1 MAEHVIH
8 ASFGAFEG
16 VDSPEKVP
24 TEIRLMSAGVNDY
37 SFGTLVFDA
46 DSATSVMAR
55 YAKRGLKLKA
65 DYEHQSLAEPP
76 VIAPASARSWTP
88 EVRDGALYATDIKW
102 TKKARQM
109 IADGEYDY
117 FSIAARVDA
126 KTTRVVEMINFALT
140 NNPAANG
147 IAPLVAARNSINE
160 ESMSKTV
167 IVALGLQAD
176 AEESAAVA
184 KASQLASLEREI
196 LSLAK
201 AKNLPEAMG
210 ILAALQVSA
219 GELVTARTELAAL
232 KKSTVDAEA
241 KRLCD
246 DAAREGKLPPAKRS
260 EIDALYAKYGIDAVK
275 ATLSLLPVVAQGAV
289 DAPKPVV
296 EGAAADATARGPA
309 LLKQFSEAEIRIARQ
324 MTGNDPAALE
334 LHLTKL
340 AKFKQERATT
350 GAAR

>member
-1 MAEHVIH
+1 
-8 ASFGAFEG
+8 
-16 VDSPEKVP
+16 
-24 TEIRLMSAGVNDY
+24 MSAGVNDY

-55 YAKRGLKLKA
+55 YTKRGLKLKA

-126 KTTRVVEMINFALT
+126 KTSRVVEMINFALT

-147 IAPLVAARNSINE
+147 IAPLVAARQSINE
-160 ESMSKTV
+160 ESMSKTM

-176 AEESAAVA
+176 AEESAAIS
-184 KASQLASLEREI
+184 KATQLAGLEREI
-196 LSLAK
+196 LAFAK
-201 AKNLPEAMG
+201 AKTLPEAM
-210 ILAALQVSA
+210 AAIFSLEKASF
-219 GELVTARTELAAL
+219 ELVAAREELTAL
-232 KKSTVDAEA
+232 KKATVDTEC

-246 DAAREGKLPPAKRS
+246 DAARDGKLPPAKRS
-260 EIDALYAKYGIDAVK
+260 EIDALYAKHGLDAVK
-275 ATLSLLPVVAQGAV
+275 ATLSMLPVVAQGAA
-289 DAPKPVV
+289 DAPKPAVSDV
-296 EGAAADATARGPA
+296 APDASVKGSA
-309 LLKQFSEAEIRIARQ
+309 LLKQFSETEIRIARQ
-324 MTGNDPAALE
+324 MTGNDASALE
-334 LHLTKL
+334 SHLIKL
-340 AKFKQERATT
+340 AKFKQERATA

>member
-1 MAEHVIH
+1 VAEHVIH
-8 ASFGAFEG
+8 ASFSAFEG
-16 VDSPEKVP
+16 VDSPDKVP

-37 SFGTLVFDA
+37 TFGTLVFDA

-117 FSIAARVDA
+117 FSIAAQVDP
-126 KTTRVVEMINFALT
+126 KTSRVVEMINFALT

-147 IAPLVAARNSINE
+147 IAPLVAARNSTQE
-160 ESMSKTV
+160 ETMSKTV
-167 IVALGLQAD
+167 IVALGLSAD

-184 KASQLASLEREI
+184 KASQLAGLEREI

-201 AKNLPEAMG
+201 AKSLPEAMG
-210 ILAALQVSA
+210 VLAALQVSA
-219 GELVTARTELAAL
+219 SELVAARAEVTALRKA
-232 KKSTVDAEA
+232 TVDAEH

-246 DAAREGKLPPAKRS
+246 DAAKEGRLPPAKRG
-260 EIDALYAKYGIDAVK
+260 EVDALYAKYGIDAVK
-275 ATLSLLPVVAQGAV
+275 ATLSMLPVVAQSAAE
-289 DAPKPVV
+289 APKPVV
-296 EGAAADATARGPA
+296 ESGATAPVASGVS
-309 LLKQFSEAEIRIARQ
+309 LLSQFSPVEIQIARQ
-324 MTGNDPAALE
+324 MTGGDPSALE
-334 LHLTKL
+334 PYLAKL
-340 AKFKQERATT
+340 AKYKQERAA
-350 GAAR
+350 GATR